1 VQDLAQGAVKIR
13 IGLNAGEVVVRSIG
27 SNLHMDYTAVGQTT
41 HLAARMQQIA
51 QPGSILI
58 PADALR
64 LAEGYIQVR
73 SLGRVTI
80 KGLAH
85 PMEVCEVI
93 GAGMARTRFQVSA
106 ARGLTR
112 FVGREAEL
120 AELHRALQQARNGR
134 G

>member
-1 VQDLAQGAVKIR
+1 
-13 IGLNAGEVVVRSIG
+13 
-27 SNLHMDYTAVGQTT
+27 
-41 HLAARMQQIA
+41 
-51 QPGSILI
+51 
-58 PADALR
+58 
-64 LAEGYIQVR
+64 
-73 SLGRVTI
+73 RVTI

-134 G
+134 GQVLAVVGEAGLGKSRLFHEFIHSRSTEGCLVLESEAVSYGKAQSYWPIIDLLKVYFHIEDRD